1 MVSVIGTQSSAKSTL
16 MNYLF
21 KCDFATSAG
30 RCTKG
35 VYFTIV

>member
-1 MVSVIGTQSSAKSTL
+1 VVSVIGTQSSAKSTL